1 MAAPPRGRRRTAAA
15 QHGLHGLEEK
25 LETTAP
31 HPSQEEEEGN
41 SSQTFFFLL
50 SVKVL
55 LLGGQSWSCSAA
67 SGQNFAS
74 ISFRCNQRRQPT
86 PRPMVPQLWPWR
98 RTRYVVQALS
108 QEVFDCRVSDF
119 SLVQSNYNSD
129 MQCNGLKY
137 NLNSVHFTSLDFC
150 ETIIPKLHIFW

>member
-15 QHGLHGLEEK
+15 PAHGLHGLEEK

-31 HPSQEEEEGN
+31 HPSQEEEEEGN

-74 ISFRCNQRRQPT
+74 HFFSMQPTRRRPT
-86 PRPMVPQLWPWR
+86 PRHGALALALAS
-98 RTRYVVQALS
+98 VVL
-108 QEVFDCRVSDF
+108 
-119 SLVQSNYNSD
+119 
-129 MQCNGLKY
+129 G
-137 NLNSVHFTSLDFC
+137 T
-150 ETIIPKLHIFW
+150 

>member
-1 MAAPPRGRRRTAAA
+1 MAAPPRGRRRHTAAA
-15 QHGLHGLEEK
+15 AAHGLHGLEEK

-74 ISFRCNQRRQPT
+74 ISFRCNQRR
-86 PRPMVPQLWPWR
+86 RRRRAIVP
-98 RTRYVVQALS
+98 
-108 QEVFDCRVSDF
+108 
-119 SLVQSNYNSD
+119 
-129 MQCNGLKY
+129 
-137 NLNSVHFTSLDFC
+137 
-150 ETIIPKLHIFW
+150 

>member
-15 QHGLHGLEEK
+15 PAHGLHGLEEK

-31 HPSQEEEEGN
+31 HPSQEEEEEEEGN

-74 ISFRCNQRRQPT
+74 HFFSMQPT
-86 PRPMVPQLWPWR
+86 PAADAAPWCPSFGPGVR

-108 QEVFDCRVSDF
+108 QEVFARRVSVF

-129 MQCNGLKY
+129 SSTMG
-137 NLNSVHFTSLDFC
+137 
-150 ETIIPKLHIFW
+150 

>member
-1 MAAPPRGRRRTAAA
+1 MAAPPRGRRTAAA
-15 QHGLHGLEEK
+15 PAHGLHGLEEK

-74 ISFRCNQRRQPT
+74 ISFRCNQRRRPA
-86 PRPMVPQLWPWR
+86 PRHG
-98 RTRYVVQALS
+98 ALA
-108 QEVFDCRVSDF
+108 
-119 SLVQSNYNSD
+119 Y
-129 MQCNGLKY
+129 GPG
-137 NLNSVHFTSLDFC
+137 T
-150 ETIIPKLHIFW
+150 

>member
-15 QHGLHGLEEK
+15 PAHGLHGLEEK

-31 HPSQEEEEGN
+31 HPSQEEEEEEEGN

-74 ISFRCNQRRQPT
+74 HFFSMQPT
-86 PRPMVPQLWPWR
+86 PAADAAPWCPSF
-98 RTRYVVQALS
+98 A
-108 QEVFDCRVSDF
+108 
-119 SLVQSNYNSD
+119 
-129 MQCNGLKY
+129 
-137 NLNSVHFTSLDFC
+137 
-150 ETIIPKLHIFW
+150 

>member
-15 QHGLHGLEEK
+15 PAHGLHGLEEK

-31 HPSQEEEEGN
+31 HPSQEEEEEDGN

-74 ISFRCNQRRQPT
+74 ISFRCNQRRRPT
-86 PRPMVPQLWPWR
+86 PRHGALALPSPGVR

-108 QEVFDCRVSDF
+108 QEVFARRVSVF

-129 MQCNGLKY
+129 SSTMG
-137 NLNSVHFTSLDFC
+137 
-150 ETIIPKLHIFW
+150 

>member
-15 QHGLHGLEEK
+15 PARGLHGLEEK

-31 HPSQEEEEGN
+31 HPRQEEEEEGN

-74 ISFRCNQRRQPT
+74 ISFRCNQRRRPT
-86 PRPMVPQLWPWR
+86 PRHCALALPSPGVR

-108 QEVFDCRVSDF
+108 QEVFARRVSVF

-129 MQCNGLKY
+129 SGTMG
-137 NLNSVHFTSLDFC
+137 
-150 ETIIPKLHIFW
+150 

>member
-1 MAAPPRGRRRTAAA
+1 MAAPPRGRRRPAAA
-15 QHGLHGLEEK
+15 PAHGLHGLEEK

-31 HPSQEEEEGN
+31 HPSQEEEEEEEGN

-74 ISFRCNQRRQPT
+74 ISFRCNQRRRPT
-86 PRPMVPQLWPWR
+86 PRHGALALPSPGVR

-108 QEVFDCRVSDF
+108 QEVFARRVSVF

-129 MQCNGLKY
+129 SSTMG
-137 NLNSVHFTSLDFC
+137 
-150 ETIIPKLHIFW
+150 